1 MDLLDGLRAF
11 VATAQGGSFTA
22 GAERLGISNRLGSKY
37 VAELEARLGA
47 RLFTRTTRR
56 LGLTQAGE
64 DMLARAPAL
73 LEEFDALLASVSEG
87 SAGFSGVLRVSAPVT
102 FGELH
107 LKDML
112 ARFAAPHPRLVI
124 DLRLSDAFTDLAA
137 EGIDLAFRIGAPG
150 AMALKVRRLGEI
162 EGILVAAPGY
172 LARAGVPERID
183 DLARHTCIVDT
194 NRRQP
199 LRWAF
204 ASGAAV
210 SVSGRFLV
218 NSALVARDLA
228 EAGEGIAFCPRF
240 VLGSA
245 LEEGR
250 LVQVLPGIARA
261 TSPLNAVW
269 LEGRVLPR
277 RLRALIDFAR
287 DDWRTRGAQLMR

>member
-22 GAERLGISNRLGSKY
+22 GAERLGMSNRLSSKY

-64 DMLARAPAL
+64 EFLARAPAL
-73 LEEFDALLASVSEG
+73 LEEFDALMASVSEG
-87 SAGFSGVLRVSAPVT
+87 AAGFSGVLRVSAPVT
-102 FGELH
+102 FGEIH
-107 LKDML
+107 VKDML
-112 ARFAAPHPRLVI
+112 ARFAAPHPRLTI
-124 DLRLSDAFTDLAA
+124 DLRLSDAFSDLAS

-150 AMALKVRRLGEI
+150 AMALKARRLGEL
-162 EGILVAAPGY
+162 EAVLVAAPTY
-172 LARAGVPERID
+172 LARVGVPASIA
-183 DLARHTCIVDT
+183 DLAHHACIVDT
-194 NRRQP
+194 NRRTPQ
-199 LRWAF
+199 RWSF

-210 SVSGRFLV
+210 TVSGRFMV

-245 LEEGR
+245 LAEGR
-250 LVQVLPGIARA
+250 LVQVLPEEARGV
-261 TSPLNAVW
+261 SPLNAVW

-277 RLRALIDFAR
+277 KLRALIDFAR
-287 DDWRTRGAQLMR
+287 EDWRERGAALGG